1 MTDFQQIN
9 ETPKRPVFLLVLVIL
24 SSINIGMSTIGSL
37 TAVLGAKPDAEMVKK
52 ALLDYAEMREQL
64 EEAGAADYTYIVD
77 QMQTVTTHM
86 FAHFHTYNAI
96 QLVFLLLGLTGVIF
110 MYQRKRLG
118 FHFYIVYSIGLVLL
132 PYFFNSMNQIP
143 TILTVVGVLYG
154 AVWVFMYGR
163 NLHWI
168 NQ

>member
-1 MTDFQQIN
+1 
-9 ETPKRPVFLLVLVIL
+9 
-24 SSINIGMSTIGSL
+24 
-37 TAVLGAKPDAEMVKK
+37 
-52 ALLDYAEMREQL
+52 MREQL
-64 EEAGAADYTYIVD
+64 EKAGAAEYTYIVD

-86 FAHFHTYNAI
+86 FNHFHTYNSI
-96 QLVFLLLGLTGVIF
+96 QLVFLLLGLTGVIL

-132 PYFFNSMNQIP
+132 PYFFNSMHQIP